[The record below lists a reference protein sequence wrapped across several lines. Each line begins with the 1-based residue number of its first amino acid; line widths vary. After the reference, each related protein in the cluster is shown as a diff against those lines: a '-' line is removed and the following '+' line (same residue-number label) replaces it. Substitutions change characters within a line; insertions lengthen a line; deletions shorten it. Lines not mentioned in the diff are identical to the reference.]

1 MRFRK
6 HHNTTQARRIF
17 GALAVLL
24 AMLIVPLTIMGFRIE
39 TIVGAV
45 TVEEAIEINPEVF
58 DVTLYP
64 GESFT
69 QVVTLTNLSSG
80 ALAITLV
87 TTADAGLIVTVPA
100 SVTVPANS
108 SVNINI
114 LVRAGASI
122 VPGIYNVRVGVDR

>member
-1 MRFRK
+1 
-6 HHNTTQARRIF
+6 
-17 GALAVLL
+17 
-24 AMLIVPLTIMGFRIE
+24 
-39 TIVGAV
+39 
-45 TVEEAIEINPEVF
+45 
-58 DVTLYP
+58 
-64 GESFT
+64 
-69 QVVTLTNLSSG
+69 LSSG

-100 SVTVPANS
+100 TVTVPANS